1 MKKLIFNKLNL
12 MKKQLIKE
20 ITDINK
26 LIKNEQ
32 KIKSDLDLKI
42 DSLEQEINII
52 EDKFK
57 SQKKDNLTSE
67 NFPKLSK
74 INKLYDTSVR
84 KNREKT
90 YIQYYLKNFQKE
102 NDTKIKSL
110 QKKFQELKDKENK
123 NQNLLERKKDE
134 LTNEYSKVE
143 RYFPEDKKQEKYII
157 SPETMSIHMISKI
170 NSELDFIQA
179 LKNEKEKIKTNNE
192 NIIKQIDHNRNILNL
207 LKSKKERRE
216 SSYNEMSTTA
226 KISSN
231 KNHIFPQPQLE
242 TNNNIINTNNN
253 IENNINNNNNEN
265 TSSSLITL
273 DIVTNLNLDNLP
285 SNDES
290 LRFIDVVPDTKSNIK
305 PIKNNFEEKKYYP
318 PSASIPKEQ
327 TRMAEPIKVVKPLD
341 YKIRNEKIM
350 KDINDIKE
358 EIENKK
364 ININGFKEKRKKIEE
379 ENNKKKQNLKH
390 ANMKIKIIKDQ
401 IEVLK
406 KQIDEFKKKSQHEG
420 GRVNTNQDMEFY
432 KMYSIYNIINNKN
445 YYLSNI
451 NGDNYSKLNTLR
463 K

>member
-1 MKKLIFNKLNL
+1 

-20 ITDINK
+20 ITDIIK

-52 EDKFK
+52 EQKFETLIKDKI
-57 SQKKDNLTSE
+57 TSE
-67 NFPKLSK
+67 NFPKLTK
-74 INKLYDTSVR
+74 LNKLYETSLR

-102 NDTKIKSL
+102 NDIKIKAL
-110 QKKFQELKDKENK
+110 QKKFQELKEKDNK

-134 LTNEYSKVE
+134 LINEYSKVE

-157 SPETMSIHMISKI
+157 PPETMSIHMISKI
-170 NSELDFIQA
+170 NSEMDFIQA
-179 LKNEKEKIKTNNE
+179 IKDEKEKIKLHNE
-192 NIIKQIDHNRNILNL
+192 NIIKQIDNNRNILNL

-216 SSYNEMSTTA
+216 SSYNELSTTA

-231 KNHIFPQPQLE
+231 KNHMFQQPQLE
-242 TNNNIINTNNN
+242 SNNNINTNNN
-253 IENNINNNNNEN
+253 NNENNNNIENNNNNEN
-265 TSSSLITL
+265 TNSSIITL

-290 LRFIDVVPDTKSNIK
+290 LRFIDIVPDTNSHIK

-327 TRMAEPIKVVKPLD
+327 TRKAEPIKVVKPLD

-350 KDINDIKE
+350 KDINDIKK

-364 ININGFKEKRKKIEE
+364 INIENFKEKRKKIEE
-379 ENNKKKQNLKH
+379 ENTKKKQNLKH

-406 KQIDEFKKKSQHEG
+406 KQINEFKKKGKYGEG
-420 GRVNTNQDMEFY
+420 ELKNNQDMELCR
-432 KMYSIYNIINNKN
+432 MYSICNIINNKN

-451 NGDNYSKLNTLR
+451 NEENYSKLNTLR

>member
-1 MKKLIFNKLNL
+1 

-32 KIKSDLDLKI
+32 KIKSDLDLKL

-52 EDKFK
+52 EDKFL
-57 SQKKDNLTSE
+57 SQIKDKITTE

-74 INKLYDTSVR
+74 INKLYETSLR

-102 NDTKIKSL
+102 NDLKIKSY

-157 SPETMSIHMISKI
+157 PPETMSIHMISKI
-170 NSELDFIQA
+170 NSEMDFIQA
-179 LKNEKEKIKTNNE
+179 LKNEKEKIKTLNE
-192 NIIKQIDHNRNILNL
+192 NIIKQIDNNRNILNL

-253 IENNINNNNNEN
+253 VENNNNNNNNEN
-265 TSSSLITL
+265 TNSSLITL

-290 LRFIDVVPDTKSNIK
+290 LRFIDIVPDTKSNIK
-305 PIKNNFEEKKYYP
+305 PIKNNYEGKKYYP

-341 YKIRNEKIM
+341 YKIRNEKLM
-350 KDINDIKE
+350 KDIDEIKK

-364 ININGFKEKRKKIEE
+364 ININNFKEKRKKIEE
-379 ENNKKKQNLKH
+379 ENNRKKQNLKH

-406 KQIDEFKKKSQHEG
+406 KQIDEFKTKEQQKG
-420 GRVNTNQDMEFY
+420 GRVNNNNNIDMEFC
-432 KMYSIYNIINNKN
+432 KMYSICNIINNKN

-451 NGDNYSKLNTLR
+451 NQDNYSKLNTLR

>member
-1 MKKLIFNKLNL
+1 

-32 KIKSDLDLKI
+32 KIKSDLDLKL

-52 EDKFK
+52 EDKFL
-57 SQKKDNLTSE
+57 SQIKDKITTE

-74 INKLYDTSVR
+74 INKLYETSLR

-102 NDTKIKSL
+102 NDLKIKSY

-157 SPETMSIHMISKI
+157 PPETMSIHMISKI
-170 NSELDFIQA
+170 NSEMDFIQA
-179 LKNEKEKIKTNNE
+179 LKNEKEKIKTLNENIINE
-192 NIIKQIDHNRNILNL
+192 NIIKQIDNNRNILNL
-207 LKSKKERRE
+207 IKSKKERRE
-216 SSYNEMSTTA
+216 SSYNELSTTA

-253 IENNINNNNNEN
+253 VENNNNNNEN
-265 TSSSLITL
+265 TNSSLITL

-290 LRFIDVVPDTKSNIK
+290 LRFIDIVPDTKSNIK
-305 PIKNNFEEKKYYP
+305 PIKNNYEGK

-341 YKIRNEKIM
+341 YKIRNEKLM
-350 KDINDIKE
+350 KDIDEIKK

-364 ININGFKEKRKKIEE
+364 ININNFKEKRKKIEE
-379 ENNKKKQNLKH
+379 ENNRKKQNLKH

-406 KQIDEFKKKSQHEG
+406 KQIDEFKTKEQQKG
-420 GRVNTNQDMEFY
+420 GRVNNNNNIDMEFC
-432 KMYSIYNIINNKN
+432 KMYSICNIINNKN

-451 NGDNYSKLNTLR
+451 NEDNYSKLNTLR

>member
-1 MKKLIFNKLNL
+1 

-32 KIKSDLDLKI
+32 KIKSDLDLKL

-52 EDKFK
+52 EDKFL
-57 SQKKDNLTSE
+57 SQIKDKITTE

-74 INKLYDTSVR
+74 INKLYETSIR

-102 NDTKIKSL
+102 NDLKIKSY

-157 SPETMSIHMISKI
+157 PPETMSIHMISKI
-170 NSELDFIQA
+170 NSEMDFIQA
-179 LKNEKEKIKTNNE
+179 LKNEKEKIKTRNE
-192 NIIKQIDHNRNILNL
+192 NIIKQIDNNRNILNL

-216 SSYNEMSTTA
+216 SSYNELSTTA

-253 IENNINNNNNEN
+253 VENNNNNNNNEN
-265 TSSSLITL
+265 TNSSLITL
-273 DIVTNLNLDNLP
+273 DIVTNLNLENLP

-290 LRFIDVVPDTKSNIK
+290 LRFIDIVPDTKSNIK
-305 PIKNNFEEKKYYP
+305 
-318 PSASIPKEQ
+318 
-327 TRMAEPIKVVKPLD
+327 AEPIKVVKPLD
-341 YKIRNEKIM
+341 YKIRNEKLM
-350 KDINDIKE
+350 KDIDEIKK

-364 ININGFKEKRKKIEE
+364 ININNFKEKRKKIEE
-379 ENNKKKQNLKH
+379 ENNRKKQNLKH

-406 KQIDEFKKKSQHEG
+406 KQIDEFKTKEQQKG
-420 GRVNTNQDMEFY
+420 GRVNNNDNIDMEFC
-432 KMYSIYNIINNKN
+432 KMYSICNIINNKN

-451 NGDNYSKLNTLR
+451 NEDNYSKLNTLR